1 MKRFL
6 YKIYEGDGT
15 FITTWGDVVSEPS
28 FSVEMNGGMSE
39 MSVRLARG
47 VFNFGENIDVKYG
60 NRVKLYVFDEE
71 SGQNGVCIYS
81 GFISRYEPVIEG
93 RKETIEITVVSWWW
107 ELARY
112 LLEGNGSGIDS
123 SIYGNGYSNDK
134 TATMTSNVLPSP
146 NVTSASS
153 EFSASYQAWQA
164 FDKNVDMSTRYDW
177 ATAAAQ
183 STAWLKYDFG
193 SGNAKQI
200 QKYSVMGVAK
210 GGYGNKNGAPKNWTF
225 EGSNDGSS
233 WTVLDTQENQ
243 QDWGELEKRI
253 FEFENTVSYRYY
265 RLNMTA
271 NNEASGTGI
280 FRIAELELMEGIA
293 FARSGATSIKYL
305 SQDPSN
311 ILKDILDKFT
321 AMGGLLDYA
330 TGTVDL
336 TTTAVSYQFN
346 TAMVQEA
353 LQKVVELAPEDWY
366 FRVGADDLV
375 YFKPKSS
382 TVDHKFYI
390 GRNIKY
396 YKQEKRLENIV
407 NYIYFKGKDFFK
419 RYSNTSSE
427 GVYGRYA
434 KKMVDERVTKVATAD
449 IMANTILDR
458 MATPEIRITIDVL
471 DSNGNDGKGYDI
483 ESIKVGDTCKIFNAT
498 TKGENLWD
506 SMMWDVDSW
515 DYDVTNTAGIALQI
529 QKVEYHPDFVR
540 LEISNRQPD
549 IAKRIEDINRNLVD
563 SQTADNQV
571 IPD

>member
-6 YKIYEGDGT
+6 YKIYESDGT
-15 FITTWGDVVSEPS
+15 FITTWNDVVSEPS
-28 FSVEMNGGMSE
+28 FSVEMNGGFSE
-39 MSVRLARG
+39 LTIKLARG

-60 NRVKLYVFDEE
+60 NQVKVYVFDTE

-93 RKETIEITVVSWWW
+93 RKETIDITVVSWWW

-112 LLEGNGSGIDS
+112 LFEGNGSGIDS
-123 SIYGNGYSNDK
+123 SIYGNGYSADK
-134 TATMTSNVLPSP
+134 TATMTSNSAPSP

-153 EFSASYQAWQA
+153 EYNADYAAWKA
-164 FDKNVDMSTRYDW
+164 FDKITTKSGTNNEWTT
-177 ATAAAQ
+177 ATTQ
-183 STAWLKYDFG
+183 TGWLKYDFG
-193 SGNAKQI
+193 SGNAKVI
-200 QKYSVMGVAK
+200 QKYSLIIVPVGF
-210 GGYGNKNGAPKNWTF
+210 YSSRNDAPKTWTF
-225 EGSNDGSS
+225 EGSNDGST
-233 WTVLDTQENQ
+233 WTVLDTRENE
-243 QDWGELEKRI
+243 QDWAEGEKRVY
-253 FEFENTVSYRYY
+253 EFENDTAYRYF
-265 RLNMTA
+265 RINVSA
-271 NNEASGTGI
+271 NNGGTYL
-280 FRIAELELMEGIA
+280 RIMEMEMFEGVA
-293 FARSGATSIKYL
+293 FSRNGATSIKYL

-321 AMGGLLDYA
+321 AMGGLLDYD

-336 TTTAVSYQFN
+336 TGTTVSYQFN

-353 LQKVVELAPEDWY
+353 LQKIVELAPEDWY
-366 FRVGADDLV
+366 FRIGADNKV

-382 TVDHKFYI
+382 SVDHKFYI
-390 GRNIKY
+390 GRNVKY

-449 IMANTILDR
+449 TMANTILDR
-458 MATPEIRITIDVL
+458 MATPEIRITIDVV
-471 DSNGNDGKGYDI
+471 DSNNTEGKGYDI